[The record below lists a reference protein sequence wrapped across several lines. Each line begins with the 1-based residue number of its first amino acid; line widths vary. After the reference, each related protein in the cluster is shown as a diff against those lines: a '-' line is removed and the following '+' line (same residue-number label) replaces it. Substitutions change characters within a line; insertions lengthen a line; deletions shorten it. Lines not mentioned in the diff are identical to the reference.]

1 MTKKN
6 GVYLISPSS
15 AISDL
20 NSLDRAIV
28 RLRGLGYEV
37 VEDQGARLVHERF
50 AGTDEQRIAAVHRA
64 IRQEHK
70 LVMVTRGGYGL
81 SRILPYIDWQAVAAS
96 GKIFIGLSDFTAFN
110 LALLA
115 KTGAISYSGPTAVFD
130 FGAALTNDFTINSFQ
145 RVLAAEPASFSFAA
159 TGVSSVRVCGTL
171 WGGNLAMLVSLLGTE
186 YFPQIDGGILFLEDV
201 CEHPFRIERMFS
213 QLLYAGILQRQQAVV
228 LGEFTDYRLAAHD
241 NGYDLGSALQW
252 LRNNLRVPVITGLPY
267 GHTAKKLSLPV
278 GAQAELV
285 ANAGQ
290 ANLKLPARIF

>member
-1 MTKKN
+1 MTKN

-28 RLRGLGYEV
+28 HLRGLGYEV

-96 GKIFIGLSDFTAFN
+96 SKIFIGLSDFTAFN

-130 FGAALTNDFTINSFQ
+130 FGAALTNDFTISSFQ
-145 RVLAAEPASFSFAA
+145 RALAAEPASFGFAA
-159 TGVSSVRVCGTL
+159 PGVSSVRVCGTL

-228 LGEFTDYRLAAHD
+228 LGEFTGYRLAAHD